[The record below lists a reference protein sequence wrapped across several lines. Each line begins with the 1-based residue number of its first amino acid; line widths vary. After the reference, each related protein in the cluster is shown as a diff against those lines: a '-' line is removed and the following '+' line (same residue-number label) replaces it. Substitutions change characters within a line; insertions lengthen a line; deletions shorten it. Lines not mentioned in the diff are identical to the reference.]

1 MSEAGRVKKFFR
13 RFERHLSQAGL
24 MGNEGKIID
33 ASFVDVPRQ
42 RNSRGENEEIKL
54 GKVPEVF

>member
-1 MSEAGRVKKFFR
+1 
-13 RFERHLSQAGL
+13 